1 MTRGGASRRRTAAIA
16 ARTDSYFNR
25 TKAIVARIGDCR
37 VTYAVFLR
45 RPVVSA
51 PRLACDWL
59 EQVARRAARA
69 STSS

>member
-1 MTRGGASRRRTAAIA
+1 MPEDIA

-25 TKAIVARIGDCR
+25 TKAIVRRFGDCR

-51 PRLACDWL
+51 HRLATEWL
-59 EQVARRAARA
+59 QGVARDRARI
-69 STSS
+69 STSR